1 MDKIIEYYYGEND
14 SELVSLIHPKSF
26 EKTAQMSDELS
37 TFISNLE
44 HKEGV
49 TYVLAN
55 AVSSGEKWGP
65 NLNGDYF
72 PEEALKKYH
81 QTFVEH
87 GNVFSHHVNKDP
99 KLSMGKI
106 IFSHYNPAMHR
117 VELILELDNKKV
129 KDVVENLQKGILKK
143 ISMGCFIPGTK
154 VVIDN
159 FTKKNIEDIK
169 ENDLVLTHKGSLK
182 KVTELHERDYKGK
195 VYTITPVGKF
205 RNSVTATKEH
215 PWLIVE
221 SNSTIEDAIWK
232 TSEQL
237 SEDDYLVIPKPKVD
251 EEIHISNEKAML
263 LGGNLQLH
271 SEIFRWNKEAK
282 LSFLGACVDL
292 SFVNKNLLEQIQW
305 LGFSLGLMSTIE
317 HKATEWILRFNKSEC
332 LVKIDSINEEFYKG
346 PVYNLEVEEDNSYVV
361 EQYAVHNCK
370 VPQDFC
376 SICGHSSKNIQE
388 YCTHLKTQ
396 MGQILPGGKKV
407 YAINWQPKF
416 FDLSI
421 VTVPADKTASFLKML
436 TADKKNNNL
445 LKQKLASFEENNY
458 IKLAELK
465 NTAEIKK
472 TVIGTITAV
481 DTDPKKLL
489 VKKLKNETIEKLS
502 AYSFNSVLSTFL
514 GLRIF
519 PTKEDFQKLALK
531 KELPDNAIF
540 EIDEHTEPIIPS
552 DVSYDYFDPKI
563 ASILES
569 EIPQLSLTKELV
581 VTRAL
586 NELTGKKE
594 EWNPTQPPSERSF
607 LSRLFFGKE
616 EEPKISPQKNPIVP
630 LGILGGLYYGYAKIF
645 NDASSTGFRN
655 FMVKNPWLIPLLIGG
670 ATIGT
675 LELQDKL
682 FTKQA
687 ASVDRFFR
695 NSLISFP
702 IAYYV
707 SGKAEHEAQQGKQ
720 ITSTQNF
727 IRKHPALVALLTA
740 GLGASAENKL
750 DRLLKIG
757 SVVSRLPEEILNSMY
772 SDLINSKEE

>member
-49 TYVLAN
+49 TYALVN
-55 AVSSGEKWGP
+55 ALSSSEFWGQ
-65 NLNGDYF
+65 NLNGDIF

-81 QTFVEH
+81 HTFVEH
-87 GNVFSHHVNKDP
+87 GHVFSHHINSDP
-99 KLSMGKI
+99 KLSMGNI
-106 IFSHYNPAMHR
+106 IFSHYHPTMHR
-117 VELILELDNKKV
+117 VELILELDNKKA

-143 ISMGCFIPGTK
+143 ISMGTK
-154 VVIDN
+154 V
-159 FTKKNIEDIK
+159 
-169 ENDLVLTHKGSLK
+169 
-182 KVTELHERDYKGK
+182 
-195 VYTITPVGKF
+195 
-205 RNSVTATKEH
+205 
-215 PWLIVE
+215 PW
-221 SNSTIEDAIWK
+221 
-232 TSEQL
+232 
-237 SEDDYLVIPKPKVD
+237 D
-251 EEIHISNEKAML
+251 ECNCCHN
-263 LGGNLQLH
+263 
-271 SEIFRWNKEAK
+271 RAK
-282 LSFLGACVDL
+282 S
-292 SFVNKNLLEQIQW
+292 
-305 LGFSLGLMSTIE
+305 
-317 HKATEWILRFNKSEC
+317 R
-332 LVKIDSINEEFYKG
+332 
-346 PVYNLEVEEDNSYVV
+346 
-361 EQYAVHNCK
+361 
-370 VPQDFC
+370 
-376 SICGHSSKNIQE
+376 QE
-388 YCTHLKTQ
+388 YCIHLKTQ
-396 MGQILPGGKKV
+396 MGQILPGGKRV
-407 YAINWQPKF
+407 GAINWQPKF

-421 VTVPADKTASFLKML
+421 VTIPADKTASFLKML

-465 NTAEIKK
+465 TIAEIKK
-472 TVIGTITAV
+472 TVTGTVAAI

-489 VKKLKNETIEKLS
+489 IKKLKNETIEKLS
-502 AYSFNSVLSTFL
+502 AYPFNSVLSTFL

-531 KELPDNAIF
+531 KELPDNGIF
-540 EIDEHTEPIIPS
+540 EINEHTEPIIPS

-569 EIPQLSLTKELV
+569 EVPQLSLTKELV

-594 EWNPTQPPSERSF
+594 EWNQSQPPSERSF

-616 EEPKISPQKNPIVP
+616 EEPKTSPQKNPIVP

-707 SGKAEHEAQQGKQ
+707 SGKAEHEAQQGKH

-727 IRKHPALVALLTA
+727 IRKHPALVALITA
-740 GLGASAENKL
+740 GLGASAESKL
-750 DRLLKIG
+750 DKLLKIG

-772 SDLINSKEE
+772 SDLTNSKEE